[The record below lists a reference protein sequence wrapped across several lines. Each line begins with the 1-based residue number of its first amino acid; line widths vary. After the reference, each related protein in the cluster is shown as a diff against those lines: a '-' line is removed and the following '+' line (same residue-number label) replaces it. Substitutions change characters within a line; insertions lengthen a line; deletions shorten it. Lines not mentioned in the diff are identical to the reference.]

1 MNIINIAILQDLL
14 KVAKELKSEYVYING
29 NDIYGVDELFIYIKY
44 MEFDNKY
51 NMNICFSVNKMSK
64 FLKEVC
70 LNEIKLVNPNL
81 LYSSF
86 DNTLEI
92 NNISLINRIEAMII
106 NINNLKMK
114 KISVENLNVRGIPQ
128 FEYVLESKSADGTGI
143 FVYDK
148 YVMTI
153 FKNLIPLKKSDNAL
167 LTIYDIDEKMFLSNF
182 TVQRRK
188 TKIEVYIMYLH
199 L

>member
-1 MNIINIAILQDLL
+1 MNITILQDLL
-14 KVAKELKSEYVYING
+14 KVSKELKSDYVYING
-29 NDIYGVDELFIYIKY
+29 NDIYGVDDSFIYIKY
-44 MEFDNKY
+44 MQFDNIY
-51 NMNICFSVNKMSK
+51 NINICFCVTSMAT
-64 FLKEVC
+64 FLKNVC

-92 NNISLINRIEAMII
+92 NNITMINKIEAMII

-114 KISVENLNVRGIPQ
+114 QTSVQNEPVRGIPE

-153 FKNLIPLKKSDNAL
+153 FKNLIPLKKSDTVL
-167 LTIYDIDEKMFLSNF
+167 LTIHDIDEKMFLSNF

-188 TKIEVYIMYLH
+188 LKIEVYIMYLH

>member
-1 MNIINIAILQDLL
+1 MNITILQDLL
-14 KVAKELKSEYVYING
+14 KVSKELKSDYVYING
-29 NDIYGVDELFIYIKY
+29 NDIYGVDDSFIYIKY
-44 MEFDNKY
+44 MQFDNIY
-51 NMNICFSVNKMSK
+51 NINICFSVTSMAT
-64 FLKEVC
+64 FLKNVC

-92 NNISLINRIEAMII
+92 NNISLINKIEAMII

-114 KISVENLNVRGIPQ
+114 QISVQNEPVRGIPE

-143 FVYDK
+143 FVYNK

-153 FKNLIPLKKSDNAL
+153 FKNLIPLKKSDTVL
-167 LTIYDIDEKMFLSNF
+167 LTIHDIDEKMFLSNF

-188 TKIEVYIMYLH
+188 LKIEVYIMYLH

>member
-1 MNIINIAILQDLL
+1 MNITILQDLL
-14 KVAKELKSEYVYING
+14 KISKELKSDYVYING
-29 NDIYGVDELFIYIKY
+29 NDIYGVDDSFIYIKY
-44 MEFDNKY
+44 MQFDNIY
-51 NMNICFSVNKMSK
+51 NINICFSVTSMAT
-64 FLKEVC
+64 FLKNVC

-92 NNISLINRIEAMII
+92 NNITMINRIEAMII

-114 KISVENLNVRGIPQ
+114 QISVENQSVRGIPE

-153 FKNLIPLKKSDNAL
+153 FKNLIPLKKSDSVL
-167 LTIYDIDEKMFLSNF
+167 LTIHDIDEKMFLSNF

-188 TKIEVYIMYLH
+188 LKIEVYIMYLH